1 MAQELSRSYLYREL
15 IEYRE
20 LVEFFF
26 LSISPRVPDIQRN
39 RNDVS
44 QSVLLD
50 SDRMNCFSKRSVTFL
65 PLFPVL
71 SFPAVFGLRAG

>member
-1 MAQELSRSYLYREL
+1 MALELSRSYLYGEL

-20 LVEFFF
+20 LVEFSFF

-39 RNDVS
+39 GNDVS
-44 QSVLLD
+44 IQTVFPND
-50 SDRMNCFSKRSVTFL
+50 SVTFL

-71 SFPAVFGLRAG
+71 SFQRCWIPAVFGLRAG